1 MPKDEQAEDIVKRVV
16 QASKDGKIAGEVWVT
31 PGLPLLIFIT
41 VGLII
46 ALVFGNLVWILLRL
60 ILA

>member
-1 MPKDEQAEDIVKRVV
+1 MPKDEQAEDIVKKLV
-16 QASKDGKIAGEVWVT
+16 QASKDGKIDAEVWVT